1 MAGYQGADNLE
12 CVIVILPLMLVAAV
26 ASPAATAKAP
36 PVQLV
41 ESAKRIPMSDEGRAI
56 AAKMYNTPDSR
67 TAQIASDLAALR
79 NERALM
85 IVTPPVDID
94 RLEALLRKEEALTA
108 EARVRADDRLLV
120 LLRALPEA
128 DRAIMLQNLLNA
140 QKVPVARP
148 GAMPTR

>member
-1 MAGYQGADNLE
+1 
-12 CVIVILPLMLVAAV
+12 VIVILTLMLVAAV
-26 ASPAATAKAP
+26 ASPAVTIKAP

-56 AAKMYNTPDSR
+56 AAKMYSTPDSR
-67 TAQIASDLAALR
+67 TAQITSDLVALR
-79 NERALM
+79 TERAQM

-140 QKVPVARP
+140 QKVPVAKP
-148 GAMPTR
+148 GSMPTR